1 MLVQVHMD
9 SSITKRLPNISLGVL
24 QYRDVTV
31 SDSPKMLQGR
41 INLFVENLRLE
52 HELARLTE
60 IPGIREWR
68 ACLKQAGTDPSRY
81 RPSSEALLR
90 RLLQGNPFFWVNSA
104 VDVNNFFSVLHAL
117 PLGIYDAAQIEG
129 DVSFRL
135 GTADDRYEGLNGRE
149 VSMEN
154 KPLLADGLGAFGSPI
169 VDSKRTCVTEQS
181 RDLLHV
187 IFFHDQFDSAKQDEI
202 LGSVGRMF
210 TEINGGELVHSG
222 IVSAQEG

>member
-9 SSITKRLPNISLGVL
+9 ASITERLPQISLGVL
-24 QYRDVTV
+24 QYRGVTV

-41 INLFVENLRLE
+41 INFFVENLRLE

-68 ACLKQAGTDPSRY
+68 ACLKKAGTDPSRY
-81 RPSSEALLR
+81 RPSAEALLR

-117 PLGIYDAAQIEG
+117 PLGIYDAAQIKG

-135 GTADDRYEGLNGRE
+135 GHAEDRYEGLNGRE

-187 IFFHDQFDSAKQDEI
+187 IFFHDQIDSAQKDEI

-210 TEINGGELVHSG
+210 TEINGGELVYSS
-222 IVSAQEG
+222 IVST

>member
-1 MLVQVHMD
+1 MD

-52 HELARLTE
+52 NELARLTE

-81 RPSSEALLR
+81 RPSAEALLR

>member
-1 MLVQVHMD
+1 MD
-9 SSITKRLPNISLGVL
+9 SSITTRLPRISLGVL
-24 QYRDVTV
+24 QYSGVSV

-41 INLFVENLRLE
+41 INFFVENLRLE
-52 HELARLTE
+52 HELARLAE
-60 IPGIREWR
+60 IAGIREWR
-68 ACLKQAGTDPSRY
+68 GYLKQMGTDPSRY
-81 RPSSEALLR
+81 RPASEALLR

-117 PLGIYDAAQIEG
+117 PLGVYDLTQIKG
-129 DVSFRL
+129 DVTYRL
-135 GTADDRYEGLNGRE
+135 GHAEDRYEGLNGRE

-154 KPLLADGLGAFGSPI
+154 KPLLADALGAFGSPI

-187 IFFHDQFDSAKQDEI
+187 IYFHDQIDSAKQDEI

-210 TEINGGELVHSG
+210 TEINGGELIQSS
-222 IVSAQEG
+222 IVTA